1 MQKHPLKFGLK
12 NKTQTLYFKTF
23 KRSSLQFILI
33 LNKVILG
40 KKLNK
45 ISQFY
50 SVKKIAMKF
59 YFSLLFLSFF
69 FSQKLYAQN
78 EGVIADYQQERLEDE
93 PEKMKVLFENYTSLR
108 TQESSYQIQ
117 LGFGSYTKAQDLLK
131 QANEIFGEFESRIEF
146 QTPTYRVRLGNFNDR
161 LEAERIFA
169 EIRKKFPSAILIK
182 P

>member
-1 MQKHPLKFGLK
+1 
-12 NKTQTLYFKTF
+12 
-23 KRSSLQFILI
+23 
-33 LNKVILG
+33 
-40 KKLNK
+40 
-45 ISQFY
+45 
-50 SVKKIAMKF
+50 MKF
-59 YFSLLFLSFF
+59 YFSLLFFSLF
-69 FSQKLYAQN
+69 FSQALYAQN
-78 EGVIADYQQERLEDE
+78 EVLLTDNQQEKLEDD
-93 PEKMKVLFENYTSLR
+93 PEKMKALFENYTSLR

-131 QANEIFGEFESRIEF
+131 QANEVFGEFESRIEF

>member
-1 MQKHPLKFGLK
+1 
-12 NKTQTLYFKTF
+12 
-23 KRSSLQFILI
+23 
-33 LNKVILG
+33 
-40 KKLNK
+40 
-45 ISQFY
+45 
-50 SVKKIAMKF
+50 MKF
-59 YFSLLFLSFF
+59 YFSLLFFSLFF
-69 FSQKLYAQN
+69 LQPMFAQN
-78 EGVIADYQQERLEDE
+78 DILLTDNQPERLEDDAG
-93 PEKMKVLFENYTSLR
+93 KMKALFDNYASLR

-131 QANEIFGEFESRIEF
+131 QANEVFGEFESRIEF

>member
-1 MQKHPLKFGLK
+1 MAK
-12 NKTQTLYFKTF
+12 
-23 KRSSLQFILI
+23 I
-33 LNKVILG
+33 
-40 KKLNK
+40 LNK

-50 SVKKIAMKF
+50 GVKKTAMKF
-59 YFSLLFLSFF
+59 YFSLLFFSLF
-69 FSQKLYAQN
+69 FSQTMFAQN
-78 EGVIADYQQERLEDE
+78 ESVLIDNQLERLEDD
-93 PEKMKVLFENYTSLR
+93 PEKMKVLFDNYTSLR

-131 QANEIFGEFESRIEF
+131 QANEVFGEFESRIEF

>member
-1 MQKHPLKFGLK
+1 
-12 NKTQTLYFKTF
+12 
-23 KRSSLQFILI
+23 
-33 LNKVILG
+33 
-40 KKLNK
+40 
-45 ISQFY
+45 
-50 SVKKIAMKF
+50 MKF
-59 YFSLLFLSFF
+59 YFSLLFFSLF
-69 FSQKLYAQN
+69 FSQALYAQN
-78 EGVIADYQQERLEDE
+78 ELLLTDNQQERLGDD
-93 PEKMKVLFENYTSLR
+93 PEKMKALFENYTSLR

-131 QANEIFGEFESRIEF
+131 QANEVFGEFESRIEF

>member
-1 MQKHPLKFGLK
+1 
-12 NKTQTLYFKTF
+12 
-23 KRSSLQFILI
+23 
-33 LNKVILG
+33 
-40 KKLNK
+40 
-45 ISQFY
+45 
-50 SVKKIAMKF
+50 MKF
-59 YFSLLFLSFF
+59 YFSLLFFSLF
-69 FSQKLYAQN
+69 FSQALYAQN
-78 EGVIADYQQERLEDE
+78 EMLLTDNQQEKLEDD
-93 PEKMKVLFENYTSLR
+93 PEKMKALFENYTSLR

-131 QANEIFGEFESRIEF
+131 QANEVFGEFESRIEF